1 MSHYVPISPR
11 SLLIAGMSAAVVGT
25 AVVTP
30 VSAPAPSP
38 ARIAAAVELTSL
50 ASGLGGVIDNLNS
63 FTSGIKGVFTN
74 LGNGIG
80 GAFTNLSNGIEG
92 AYNNLTGGIKNVISS
107 LTATIN
113 YVTSLPDGVQAA
125 LKNSYDGVERWPAY
139 LADWAQFSLGLIPG
153 LWWVAPSIAFA
164 YHTTQPLARA
174 GAYAF
179 ADLIGLDF
187 AQFTRDISEGIKT
200 SANNAVIYGKAWA
213 DSFVAVPELPP
224 YPGPWPDARVVVA
237 PPAAAT
243 TTLAAPQAAAVT
255 SGIEGAIK
263 NTYNAVE
270 PWVAWGFELAQ
281 WGMGFVPGLWWVAPG
296 ISLGYFSIEPLVQA
310 GVFTFADVLGLNFA
324 QIGPDIQQGVQESA
338 NNFVNYS
345 LAWIQSLIP
354 FPPLPP
360 FPPRPGAAVEAA
372 GPLQATVAADTAAPA
387 AATDVTAALDDAPGG
402 HDAGAPIT
410 TTTPTA
416 DDDVAPATTSIAAD
430 DENTPATDDDV
441 APAGTASTADDD
453 PVVPADQDSSPVDQ
467 DSGPVGD
474 TVAPADDVATAAPEA
489 AGAADPR
496 AGDSVADATPKPSRA
511 ARPGHRSAATA
522 PKARAAA
529 DDAGTS
535 AGAARRPAR

>member
-11 SLLIAGMSAAVVGT
+11 SLLIAGVSAAVVGT

-63 FTSGIKGVFTN
+63 FTAGIEGVFTN

-80 GAFTNLSNGIEG
+80 GAFTNLSNGVEG
-92 AYNNLTGGIKNVISS
+92 AYNNLTGGIENVITS

-139 LADWAQFSLGLIPG
+139 LADWTQFSLGLIPG

-164 YHTTQPLARA
+164 YHTSQPLVRA

-187 AQFTRDISEGIKT
+187 AQFTRDISEGIRT

-213 DSFVAVPELPP
+213 DSFVAVPDLPP
-224 YPGPWPDARVVVA
+224 YPGPWPDARVVNA

-255 SGIEGAIK
+255 SGIESAIK

-296 ISLGYFSIEPLVQA
+296 ISLSYFSIEPLVQA
-310 GVFTFADVLGLNFA
+310 GVYSFADVLGLNFA

-372 GPLQATVAADTAAPA
+372 GLPQAAAAADTATPE
-387 AATDVTAALDDAPGG
+387 AATDVTPALGGG
-402 HDAGAPIT
+402 HDGPDAVAPVTETVTAADESGTTADDAGAPVT
-410 TTTPTA
+410 ETVTA
-416 DDDVAPATTSIAAD
+416 ADESAPAAD
-430 DENTPATDDDV
+430 D
-441 APAGTASTADDD
+441 AGA
-453 PVVPADQDSSPVDQ
+453 PVDQ

-474 TVAPADDVATAAPEA
+474 TVGPADDIATAVPEA
-489 AGAADPR
+489 VGAADQKADDP
-496 AGDSVADATPKPSRA
+496 AADATPKPSRA

-529 DDAGTS
+529 RDDAGTS
-535 AGAARRPAR
+535 AGAARRSSR